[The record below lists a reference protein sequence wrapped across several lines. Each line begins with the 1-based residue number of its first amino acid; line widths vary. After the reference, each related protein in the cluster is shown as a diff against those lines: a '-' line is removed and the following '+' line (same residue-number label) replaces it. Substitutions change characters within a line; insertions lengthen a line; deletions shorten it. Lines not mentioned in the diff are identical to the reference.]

1 MNYRCI
7 ILISEPLRCEIAK
20 SGRNCPKNNLIG
32 NLPVKKAIHCFQSA
46 FDTPYKRYFSILSPP
61 GKSKISPGN
70 LLENSWN
77 FISQIL

>member
-1 MNYRCI
+1 MNYHCI

-46 FDTPYKRYFSILSPP
+46 FDTPYKRYFSI
-61 GKSKISPGN
+61 
-70 LLENSWN
+70 
-77 FISQIL
+77 